1 MPKHKSFSGIVDAP
15 EYVELISLN
24 NQQCMARPTFIR
36 LHRNDRNAGLC
47 CYLFAVN
54 LDRCMGNCNT
64 LNDLSNNVIVPKKTE
79 YLNLSVLNMIAGK
92 N

>member
-15 EYVELISLN
+15 EYVEWISLN

-36 LHRNDRNAGLC
+36 LHRNERNAGLC

-79 YLNLSVLNMIAGK
+79 YLNLSVLNMTAGK

>member
-1 MPKHKSFSGIVDAP
+1 
-15 EYVELISLN
+15 
-24 NQQCMARPTFIR
+24 MARPTFIR
-36 LHRNDRNAGLC
+36 LHRNERNAGLC